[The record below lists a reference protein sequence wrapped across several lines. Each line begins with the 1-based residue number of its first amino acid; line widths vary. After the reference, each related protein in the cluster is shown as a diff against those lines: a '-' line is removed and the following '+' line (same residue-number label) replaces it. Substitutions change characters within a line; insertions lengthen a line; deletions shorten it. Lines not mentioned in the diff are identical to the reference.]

1 MNYLTKKDII
11 LPKRNPK
18 SHKGDNGKLLIIG
31 GSKDYVGAIA
41 LAGLAA
47 LRTGVDW
54 VTIATLEKV
63 GWAINCLTPD
73 LVVKKLKSWN
83 VNKLLTLEKDFSAVL
98 IGNGINKQTWIKNY
112 IKKSKRPLIIDADA
126 IKSINLQ
133 DIDNALLTPHQ
144 GEFDILLK
152 NSKLNK
158 KNYKKQLK
166 NNIILLKGKID
177 NIITKSKTLYNKTGN
192 PGMTKAGTGDVL
204 AGLAAG
210 FKAQGLSNKQ
220 SAINASYINGALG
233 DLQLKKKKGYF
244 FIASDLLIDIKK
256 VL

>member
-1 MNYLTKKDII
+1 M
-11 LPKRNPK
+11 
-18 SHKGDNGKLLIIG
+18 
-31 GSKDYVGAIA
+31 
-41 LAGLAA
+41 
-47 LRTGVDW
+47 
-54 VTIATLEKV
+54 
-63 GWAINCLTPD
+63 
-73 LVVKKLKSWN
+73 
-83 VNKLLTLEKDFSAVL
+83 
-98 IGNGINKQTWIKNY
+98 
-112 IKKSKRPLIIDADA
+112 
-126 IKSINLQ
+126 
-133 DIDNALLTPHQ
+133 
-144 GEFDILLK
+144 LK